1 MASDVG
7 WIRKK
12 NEDNFIF
19 HERYNEKSERH
30 MEYRE
35 KLCLTEP
42 MLYGIFDGMGGES
55 YGEVASRLM
64 AMVCQKYHLHP
75 RHLSEDARALCQIG
89 NELVAREEELLGL
102 SMGST
107 ASMLF
112 FHEKVLSCNIGDSPI
127 FLYRDGILRPI
138 YEDQTEKKLYEQM
151 RLTEI
156 LNKKKKYRLLQYIGL
171 QEEGMQI
178 LPYME
183 EIEVKDQD
191 VFLICSDGLT
201 DMVNEET
208 IEEVLSS
215 FDEESARKL
224 VDLAL
229 ANGGYDNVTVLLIRV
244 EKGKSSICR
253 NNSWATDT
261 V

>member
-7 WIRKK
+7 RIREK

-19 HERYNEKSERH
+19 HGIYNEKSERH

-42 MLYGIFDGMGGES
+42 VLYGIFDGMGGEA
-55 YGEVASRLM
+55 YGEEASRLM
-64 AMVCQKYHLHP
+64 AMVCQRYHLHP
-75 RHLSEDARALCQIG
+75 GHLPEDARALCQIG
-89 NELVAREEELLGL
+89 NELVAREEELCGL

-107 ASMLF
+107 ASMLIF
-112 FHEKVLSCNIGDSPI
+112 YEKVLSCNVGDSPI

-138 YEDQTEKKLYEQM
+138 YEEQTEKKLYEQM
-151 RLTEI
+151 RLIEI
-156 LNKKKKYRLLQYIGL
+156 LNKKKKYRLLQHIGL
-171 QEEGMQI
+171 QGEGMQI

-201 DMVNEET
+201 DMVNEEDV
-208 IEEVLSS
+208 EEVLSS
-215 FDEESARKL
+215 FDEDSARRL

-229 ANGGYDNVTVLLIRV
+229 VNGGHDNVTVLLIRV
-244 EKGKSSICR
+244 EECR
-253 NNSWATDT
+253 TFSCSLELETS
-261 V
+261 